1 VNPPARNLR
10 LVRPGERPP
19 AELAAPFPD
28 RPRTSWTAAELL
40 AASFPEPRWAV
51 PGVICEGVSILAG
64 PPKVGK
70 SWLSFGLALAVA
82 SGGKAFDAIGVT
94 AGPVLYLA
102 LEDTPRRLQSR
113 MRRMLSGQPA
123 PARLTIATECPPL
136 PDGGTVAITGWLRRN
151 PDARLIVID
160 VLAKVRGRA
169 AAGLSAYE
177 ADYAAIGH
185 AKAIADGHGV
195 ALVLV
200 HHVRKAASDDY
211 LSEVSGTNGL
221 AGAADATLVLKRQ
234 RGQADAMLYVT
245 GRDVDE
251 SEYALRFVPDS
262 GAWCLMD
269 GPAQDY
275 ALTDTRA
282 AILRYLR
289 ENPGATPK
297 AITEATGL
305 NTDNVKKTCQ
315 RMAADGQL
323 ISDAAGRY
331 RPAASGGDTGNDP
344 GTVPGVP
351 GVPELPLTCINDF
364 DHGGQPG
371 NSAVLG
377 VPGPALTCET
387 SPEAAPV
394 QGGIT
399 TDDSPSR

>member
-1 VNPPARNLR
+1 MTPGMPNLR
-10 LVRPGERPP
+10 LVRPGERPAEPTQAFP
-19 AELAAPFPD
+19 AA
-28 RPRTSWTAAELL
+28 RSRTSWTAAELM

-51 PGVICEGVSILAG
+51 PGVICEGVNILAG

-70 SWLSFGLALAVA
+70 SWMGFGLGLAVA
-82 SGGKAFDAIGVT
+82 SGGKAFDAIPVT

-113 MRRMLSGQPA
+113 MRKMLAGQPA
-123 PARLTIATECPPL
+123 PAGLTVATECPPL
-136 PDGGTVAITGWLRRN
+136 PEGGTQAITGWLRRSR
-151 PDARLIVID
+151 DARLVVID
-160 VLAKVRGRA
+160 VLAKIRGRS

-177 ADYAAIGH
+177 SDYAAIGH
-185 AKAIADGHGV
+185 AKAIADEYGV
-195 ALVLV
+195 AIVLV
-200 HHVRKAASDDY
+200 HHVRKAASEDY

-251 SEYALRFVPDS
+251 SEYALRFVADS

-269 GPAQDY
+269 GPAADY

-289 ENPGATPK
+289 DNPGATPK

-305 NTDNVKKTCQ
+305 NADNVKKTCQ

-323 ISDAAGRY
+323 IADAAGRY
-331 RPAASGGDTGNDP
+331 RPAATTGDT

-351 GVPELPLTCINDF
+351 GVPEPPLTSPDNF
-364 DHGGQPG
+364 DHGGHLLSP
-371 NSAVLG
+371 AVPG
-377 VPGPALTCET
+377 VPEPSMT
-387 SPEAAPV
+387 SGEELPW
-394 QGGIT
+394 
-399 TDDSPSR
+399 

>member
-1 VNPPARNLR
+1 VNPAAPNLR

-19 AELAAPFPD
+19 AGLAPVGTD
-28 RPRTSWTAAELL
+28 RPRTSWTATELL
-40 AASFPEPRWAV
+40 AATFPEPRWAV
-51 PGVICEGVSILAG
+51 PGVLCEGVNILAG

-70 SWLSFGLALAVA
+70 SWLSFGLALTVA
-82 SGGKAFDAIGVT
+82 SGGRAFDAIPVT

-113 MRRMLSGQPA
+113 MRRMLAGQPA
-123 PARLTIATECPPL
+123 PAGLTIATQCPPL
-136 PDGGTVAITGWLRRN
+136 PDGGTHAITAWLHRN
-151 PDARLIVID
+151 PSARLIVID
-160 VLAKVRGRA
+160 VLAKVRGRS

-185 AKAIADGHGV
+185 AKAIADQYGI

-200 HHVRKAASDDY
+200 HHVRKAAAEDY

-251 SEYALRFVPDS
+251 SEYALRFVADS

-275 ALTDTRA
+275 TLTDTRA
-282 AILRYLR
+282 TILRYLR
-289 ENPGATPK
+289 DNPGTTPK
-297 AITEATGL
+297 NIAEATGL
-305 NTDNVKKTCQ
+305 NADNVKKTCQ

-331 RPAASGGDTGNDP
+331 RPAPPAGDTGGT

-351 GVPELPLTCINDF
+351 RVLQPPLNSQNNS
-364 DHGGQPG
+364 DHGGHLLSP
-371 NSAVLG
+371 AVPG
-377 VPGPALTCET
+377 VPGPPLTREEEL
-387 SPEAAPV
+387 PW
-394 QGGIT
+394 
-399 TDDSPSR
+399 